1 MKPNVFLPFDKTVS
15 IKLGM
20 PFLRTL
26 RGGGVCATLLLT
38 ITPEAEML
46 TAVVSGSKDLGDGK
60 ISVFVARIFRAFKKF
75 LL

>member
-1 MKPNVFLPFDKTVS
+1 MKPNVFLPFDKMVS

-20 PFLRTL
+20 RTL
-26 RGGGVCATLLLT
+26 RGGVCATLLLT

-60 ISVFVARIFRAFKKF
+60 ISVFVARISRAFKNF
-75 LL
+75 LLF